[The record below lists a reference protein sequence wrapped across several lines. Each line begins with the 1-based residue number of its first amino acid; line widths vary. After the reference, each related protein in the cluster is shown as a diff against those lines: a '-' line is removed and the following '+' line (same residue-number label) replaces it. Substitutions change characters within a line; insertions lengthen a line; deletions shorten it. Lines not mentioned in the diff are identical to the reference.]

1 MTALTLYG
9 SNVASTTLTS
19 ACKLADTT
27 GGTETNVTTTGPASG
42 SGYVEIFAQAAT
54 ASINASLPAPDGKG
68 FLYDSVNLENC
79 TISTGNWSASIAVKD
94 TAGSG
99 PVQSFTLRFY
109 KRSSGGTYTS
119 IGSLVLSSQTINT
132 TRTVYNFSASSLS
145 SMSFSTGDKLYVDLW
160 IQATGWGSDPIV
172 NYVSNSA
179 TAGVA
184 NDLQITTPG
193 YTSNSVTNTESVT
206 ETYSGS
212 EAVTTTLFT
221 LNSDAVTET
230 YSGSEIVVMVNNN
243 LSNGVVTETYSGS
256 EIVVIATTNLSS
268 PSAQMT
274 RQDMDFEYNHI
285 KVCPPPVGTALKVLA
300 SVYYGSP
307 NNSQTINGELDALLP
322 PETISQLHVMK
333 TRNDVLTF
341 IRSYSY
347 LSQVLADTPQW
358 YFRMAI
364 TSGSTLSDISG
375 RGYSA
380 SLNGTYTLAQAGAL
394 AVSTDT
400 AISFNGTSGYASLSS
415 LILPC
420 VTAFTV
426 ECWFKVASTSNLSNT
441 PRLISQDN
449 AASNLKGFDFGVFP
463 AGTTGAFFNVAVG
476 GVNKQAASSTVFS
489 ANTWY
494 HMVAVFDGSF
504 ARLYTNGVQ
513 TASIAASGTMTI
525 SSNPILLAALTGPAN
540 FLNGFLDECA
550 GYGYALTADR
560 IKAHYQ
566 AGINP

>member
-9 SNVASTTLTS
+9 SNVASSTLGT
-19 ACKLADTT
+19 ACKLATTT
-27 GGTETNVTTTGPASG
+27 GGTETSVTTTGPASG
-42 SGYVEIFAQAAT
+42 TGYVEIFSQTGT
-54 ASINASLPAPDGKG
+54 ASLNASLPAPDGKG
-68 FLYDSVNLENC
+68 WLFDATTLEGQ
-79 TISTGNWSASIAVKD
+79 TITAGNWSASFGAQD
-94 TAGSG
+94 NAGTG
-99 PVQSFTLRFY
+99 PVQGFTIRFY

-119 IGSLVLSSQTINT
+119 IGSLSIGSTTITT
-132 TRTVYNFSASSLS
+132 TRTTYNFSASSLS
-145 SMSFSTGDKLYVDLW
+145 SMAFSTGDKLYVDLF
-160 IQATGWGSDPIV
+160 IQASGWGSDPIV

-184 NDLQITTPG
+184 NDLQINTPG
-193 YTSNSVTNTESVT
+193 YSATATTNTETVT

-212 EAVTTTLFT
+212 ELVTTTLFT

-230 YSGSEIVVMVNNN
+230 YSGSETVVTVNNN
-243 LSNGVVTETYSGS
+243 LSNGTVTETYSGS
-256 EIVVIATTNLSS
+256 EVVTAVTTNLSP

-285 KVCPPPVGTALKVLA
+285 KVCPPPVGTALKILA

-307 NNSQTINGELDALLP
+307 TNSQTINGELDALLQ
-322 PETISQLHVMK
+322 PESIAQLHVMK
-333 TRNDVLTF
+333 TRSDVLSF

-358 YFRMAI
+358 YFRMGIA
-364 TSGSTLSDISG
+364 SGSTLTDISG

-380 SLNGTYTLAQAGAL
+380 ALNGGFTLSQAGAL

-400 AISFNGTSGYASLSS
+400 AIAFNGSTGYASLSS

-420 VTAFTV
+420 VTAFSV

-463 AGTTGAFFNVAVG
+463 SGTTGAFFNVAVN
-476 GVNKQAASSTVFS
+476 GVNKQAASSTVFN

-494 HMVAVFDGSF
+494 HMAAVFDGST
-504 ARLYTNGVQ
+504 AKIYTNGVQ
-513 TASIAASGTMTI
+513 TASIAASGSMSI
-525 SSNPILLAALTGPAN
+525 SSNSILLAALTGPAN
-540 FLNGFLDECA
+540 YLNGFLDECA
-550 GYGYALTADR
+550 GYGYALSPDR
-560 IKAHYQ
+560 IKAHYN